1 MHPDIHKPSIDI
13 RRQKEAQQTKT
24 AKFALHSYNQSKK
37 KISYCKLFIHIL
49 YTPLILKFSL
59 FPTTFGYY
67 KNKK

>member
-1 MHPDIHKPSIDI
+1 MKT
-13 RRQKEAQQTKT
+13 EAQQTKT
-24 AKFALHSYNQSKK
+24 AKFTLHSYNQSKK
-37 KISYCKLFIHIL
+37 KDFLLQTFYIYIL